1 MGVTLLKSFAMQ
13 GSVATLIFILLGQKG
28 IQGLSNNTDEISLSK
43 KAGSRGARN
52 GGYCQTQADCR
63 NPALDCVPSPSGGQ
77 WGTCMDL
84 WDLRRECTSN
94 ADCMNGYTCNPHP
107 PFYRPYCK
115 ATAPSSGSNDKNCC
129 QDSQCP
135 LDPTGTYRY
144 CGTKPLD
151 PTGIYS
157 CNKCLDPTGVYGCLD
172 PTGVYCVAPKT
183 PPAARATRE
192 PHVYDDQRMQ
202 ENCIPLKDECQQAAN
217 CPLDPTGIYQ
227 QCVKDVKT
235 GVRFCKHPKTQ
246 CFTDRNCPQGQTC
259 NTKYDNPQ
267 GSTCQKCLDPT
278 GVYGCLAPTGQC
290 VPPREGGQDC
300 KPCKTKPLDPTGVYD
315 GCLDPTGVYCV
326 ASQGC
331 NPCQLKPLDPT
342 GVYDGCLDP
351 TGIYCVPINY
361 SPSIKPLDPTGIYCN
376 SCLDPTGVY
385 GCLDPTGVYCV
396 SSHGYSQ
403 QGCKSCKTKPLDPT
417 GVYDGCLD
425 PTGIYCVPKPSR
437 TPPARFF
444 QNGLDMLT
452 PRAQHKELDPTGIY
466 RVCEAFPPIRAD
478 PQYPHRMP
486 PDRYTGPHVSC
497 GNGMMDY

>member
-107 PFYRPYCK
+107 SFYRPYCK
-115 ATAPSSGSNDKNCC
+115 ATAPSSGSNNKNCC
-129 QDSQCP
+129 QDSQCS
-135 LDPTGTYRY
+135 LDPTGTYNY

-151 PTGIYS
+151 PTGIY
-157 CNKCLDPTGVYGCLD
+157 CNQCLDPTGVYGCLD

-183 PPAARATRE
+183 PPAARAARE

-202 ENCIPLKDECQQAAN
+202 ENCIPLKDECQQATN

-235 GVRFCKHPKTQ
+235 GFRFCKHPKTQ

-278 GVYGCLAPTGQC
+278 GVYCIAKKP
-290 VPPREGGQDC
+290 EC
-300 KPCKTKPLDPTGVYD
+300 KACKTKPLDPTGVYD

-351 TGIYCVPINY
+351 TGIYCNQ
-361 SPSIKPLDPTGIYCN
+361 
-376 SCLDPTGVY
+376 CLDPTGVY
-385 GCLDPTGVYCV
+385 GCLDPTGIYCV
-396 SSHGYSQ
+396 SSQ
-403 QGCKSCKTKPLDPT
+403 
-417 GVYDGCLD
+417 
-425 PTGIYCVPKPSR
+425 
-437 TPPARFF
+437 
-444 QNGLDMLT
+444 
-452 PRAQHKELDPTGIY
+452 
-466 RVCEAFPPIRAD
+466 
-478 PQYPHRMP
+478 
-486 PDRYTGPHVSC
+486 
-497 GNGMMDY
+497 

>member
-1 MGVTLLKSFAMQ
+1 MGTLLKSFAMQ

-107 PFYRPYCK
+107 SFYRPYCK

-157 CNKCLDPTGVYGCLD
+157 CNKC
-172 PTGVYCVAPKT
+172 
-183 PPAARATRE
+183 
-192 PHVYDDQRMQ
+192 
-202 ENCIPLKDECQQAAN
+202 
-217 CPLDPTGIYQ
+217 LDPTGIYQ

-315 GCLDPTGVYCV
+315 GCLDPTGVYCIAKKPECKACKTKPLDPTGVYDGCLDPTGVYCV

-351 TGIYCVPINY
+351 
-361 SPSIKPLDPTGIYCN
+361 
-376 SCLDPTGVY
+376 
-385 GCLDPTGVYCV
+385 
-396 SSHGYSQ
+396 
-403 QGCKSCKTKPLDPT
+403 
-417 GVYDGCLD
+417 
-425 PTGIYCVPKPSR
+425 
-437 TPPARFF
+437 
-444 QNGLDMLT
+444 
-452 PRAQHKELDPTGIY
+452 
-466 RVCEAFPPIRAD
+466 
-478 PQYPHRMP
+478 
-486 PDRYTGPHVSC
+486 
-497 GNGMMDY
+497 

>member
-1 MGVTLLKSFAMQ
+1 MGTLLKSFAMQ

-52 GGYCQTQADCR
+52 GGYCQTQGDCR

-107 PFYRPYCK
+107 SFYRPYCK
-115 ATAPSSGSNDKNCC
+115 ATAPSSGSNNKNCC
-129 QDSQCP
+129 QDSQCS
-135 LDPTGTYRY
+135 LDPTGTYNY

-151 PTGIYS
+151 PTGIY
-157 CNKCLDPTGVYGCLD
+157 CNQCLD

-183 PPAARATRE
+183 PPAARAARE

-202 ENCIPLKDECQQAAN
+202 ENCIPLKDECQQATN

-235 GVRFCKHPKTQ
+235 GFRFCKHPKTQ

-351 TGIYCVPINY
+351 TGFYGC
-361 SPSIKPLDPTGIYCN
+361 LDPTGIYC
-376 SCLDPTGVY
+376 
-385 GCLDPTGVYCV
+385 V
-396 SSHGYSQ
+396 SSQGHNG
-403 QGCKSCKTKPLDPT
+403 QGCKSCKTKR
-417 GVYDGCLD
+417 LD

-486 PDRYTGPHVSC
+486 PDRV
-497 GNGMMDY
+497 